1 MKDMKI
7 ALVSGATRGIGKEV
21 ARQLAQLN
29 YHVFLGARDL
39 KKGAAVAHELGME
52 KQLTPVELDVT
63 NQASVDA
70 AIQVVRSKFGKLDVL
85 INNAA
90 IHYDTWQKGASA
102 RYRWNR
108 KRSF

>member
-1 MKDMKI
+1 MKDIKV
-7 ALVSGATRGIGKEV
+7 ALVSGANRGIGKEV
-21 ARQLAQLN
+21 VRQLAQLN
-29 YHVFLGARDL
+29 YQVFLGVRDL
-39 KKGAAVAHELGME
+39 KKGAAAARDLGFE
-52 KQLTPVELDVT
+52 KQITPVELDVT

-90 IHYDTWQKGASA
+90 IHYDTWQKDASA